1 MPAINRLDEMVA
13 LVLKRGFMSVRELSE
28 LFGVSEVTIW
38 RDLQRLHD
46 EQRLL
51 RTYGGAAPL
60 SLQPARQPRSVVTG
74 PDGASA
80 DSSLIEQVDVLIA
93 ISWSSRSDAILL
105 ERAEK
110 HAVPIVAELLAL
122 PGAKTLIAVDNHEAG
137 RSLGR
142 WAGQYVTQHFAGS
155 ARVLDLS
162 YHLSNTQERSSGFA
176 AGLRETAS
184 DAQIALS
191 LNTQA
196 DWRSAYQL
204 TTDALQVYP
213 EINVV
218 FGVNDTIVSGAIE
231 ACRDLGIAPESL
243 LVLTF
248 GLEGKTLLDELCKDD
263 YLKAGLAMFPEIVGP
278 TCVEAA
284 IAAFNGVEL
293 PAQLVT
299 PHMVLTAQSLREVYE
314 PAETGWQL
322 KPSDPRVLD
331 ALLSRFSGRTTRA
344 TDCLPGSASWCR
356 SASTSGI
363 KILRPRCRAYS
374 GSLGIDLD
382 IADAAENMKE
392 ELVLRKLSIAGE
404 ASQLVSAGD
413 VVLIDGGETTSYLA
427 EALIGRRD
435 ITVITNSM
443 DVFET
448 LRSEPGIALIS
459 TGGLLRQES
468 QTLTGPTTEIVLRE
482 LRADRLF
489 LAVSGVSLDFGL
501 SHTNLAEVTVKQAM
515 IRAAARG
522 DPAGRPHPL
531 RARVGRPGRPYQR
544 RPQDHHRQRLAGQR
558 AAGRRQTGHRDRA
571 GEDLNSAL
579 HPPQEHLISAP
590 VSQYLSIEE
599 FACSHANERTSP
611 ATCRGLP
618 TLFQPPGGRPRQ
630 LQGLLHAAYPGSGRK
645 APGAGVSKPRPGSL
659 PVLFSM
665 LLRSSWLPEFG
676 AECIL
681 WSV

>member
-13 LVLKRGFMSVRELSE
+13 LVLKRGFMSVRALSE
-28 LFGVSEVTIW
+28 LFGVSEVTIR

-46 EQRLL
+46 EGRLL

-60 SLQPARQPRSVVTG
+60 SPQPARQTRSAVTG

-93 ISWSSRSDAILL
+93 ISWSPRSDAILL

-110 HAVPIVAELLAL
+110 HAVPIVAESLAL
-122 PGAKTLIAVDNHEAG
+122 PGAKTLIAVDNLEAG

-284 IAAFNGVEL
+284 IAAFNGL
-293 PAQLVT
+293 DMPAQLVT
-299 PHMVLTAQSLREVYE
+299 PHMVLTSQSLREVYE

-331 ALLSRFSGRTTRA
+331 ALSLPLQRSDFAGDRLPARIGFLVPFSQHEWYQNLA
-344 TDCLPGSASWCR
+344 A
-356 SASTSGI
+356 AM
-363 KILRPRCRAYS
+363 RAYAD
-374 GSLGIDLD
+374 SLGIALD

-392 ELVLRKLSIAGE
+392 ELILRKLSIAGE

-459 TGGLLRQES
+459 TGGLLRHES

-515 IRAAARG
+515 IHAAREVVLLA
-522 DPAGRPHPL
+522 DHTRFEQESVVQIAPISVVHKIITDNALPAS
-531 RARVGRPGRPYQR
+531 ARLDVA
-544 RPQDHHRQRLAGQR
+544 RLG
-558 AAGRRQTGHRDRA
+558 
-571 GEDLNSAL
+571 
-579 HPPQEHLISAP
+579 
-590 VSQYLSIEE
+590 IEI
-599 FACSHANERTSP
+599 
-611 ATCRGLP
+611 
-618 TLFQPPGGRPRQ
+618 
-630 LQGLLHAAYPGSGRK
+630 
-645 APGAGVSKPRPGSL
+645 
-659 PVLFSM
+659 VL
-665 LLRSSWLPEFG
+665 
-676 AECIL
+676 AKT
-681 WSV
+681 